1 MMGVTKLLCLRL
13 HLRNEPVSG
22 PTLRNYQFLPF
33 DFSLYDCFSSYCRSD
48 LYHSWRWQPLCW
60 QGPGLMKNQAGL
72 LKSTIHWRDSSF
84 KCSEHQA
91 NWARTSITPKKAISL
106 NPYIKILHFI
116 LATNIKHLPILLAKP
131 NFLRETRMFFPLFLQ
146 SRFLLQ
152 RADFRFPFHFQKITF
167 TLGLGVAFYIG

>member
-1 MMGVTKLLCLRL
+1 MSPNYYASVFILGMNLSQDLPLETISFCPSISLCMTVFL
-13 HLRNEPVSG
+13 HSVESH
-22 PTLRNYQFLPF
+22 
-33 DFSLYDCFSSYCRSD
+33 
-48 LYHSWRWQPLCW
+48 LYHSWRWQLLCW

-106 NPYIKILHFI
+106 NPYIKIFHFI
-116 LATNIKHLPILLAKP
+116 LASNMKHLPILLAKP